1 MQHIQWRLLHD
12 KNLPTYQ
19 LRGTRSDND
28 KQGIK
33 PTDTARAL
41 GRHRSTITRELNY
54 QPKGQYCATK
64 AAELHR
70 QRTALS
76 LKPHKLSSNQK
87 LSDTVNIMIQHRQ
100 WSPEQI
106 AETLKL
112 DYPDDPDMQVSHET
126 IYRHIYAIP
135 KNELRKLFVSHL
147 RQSKAKRGRR
157 RTTSNFSTIQVTDSQ
172 TIHQRSEE
180 IKTRAI
186 AGHWEGDLIIGAH
199 NRSSIGTVVERK
211 TGFVFLSK
219 MESKSATDVRE
230 GFVRQFKKID
240 EFLRLSMTYDRGSE
254 MAQHA
259 LMSTELNLDIYFA
272 DPHSPWQRGSNENTN
287 GLLRQYFPKGTDLS
301 VHSQEYL
308 NEVAWLLNTRPRK
321 RHKYQTPQKLFD
333 EEIQTE
339 MKRVALAN

>member
-1 MQHIQWRLLHD
+1 MTKIYQHISCEERAVIMI
-12 KNLPTYQ
+12 
-19 LRGTRSDND
+19 ND
-28 KQGIK
+28 RQGIK
-33 PTDTARAL
+33 AADTARVL
-41 GRHRSTITRELNY
+41 GRHRSTITRELSH
-54 QPKGQYCATK
+54 QSKGQYCATK
-64 AAELHR
+64 AAALHQ
-70 QRTALS
+70 QRKALT
-76 LKPHKLSSNQK
+76 LKPHKLSSNNK
-87 LSDTVNIMIQHRQ
+87 LSDTVNTMIQHRQ

-106 AETLKL
+106 SETLKL
-112 DYPDDPDMQVSHET
+112 NHPDDLSMHVSHET

-135 KNELRKLFVSHL
+135 KNELRKLFVSNL
-147 RQSKAKRGRR
+147 RHSKAKRGRR
-157 RTTSNFSTIQVTDSQ
+157 RTSSNFSTIQVTDSQ
-172 TIHQRSEE
+172 TIHQRPEE
-180 IKTRAI
+180 IETREI
-186 AGHWEGDLIIGAH
+186 AGHWEGDLIIGSL

-219 MESKSATDVRE
+219 MESKSAKDVRE

-254 MAQHA
+254 MAEHP

-272 DPHSPWQRGSNENTN
+272 DPHAPWQRGSNENTN

-333 EEIQTE
+333 EEI
-339 MKRVALAN
+339 KRVALVN

>member
-1 MQHIQWRLLHD
+1 MTKRYQHISCEERAVIMI
-12 KNLPTYQ
+12 
-19 LRGTRSDND
+19 ND
-28 KQGIK
+28 QQGIK
-33 PTDTARAL
+33 PADTARLL
-41 GRHRSTITRELNY
+41 GRHRSTITRELSY

-64 AAELHR
+64 ASELH
-70 QRTALS
+70 QKKKVLS
-76 LKPHKLSSNQK
+76 IKPLKLSCNKKLSS
-87 LSDTVNIMIQHRQ
+87 TVNTMIQQRQ

-106 AETLKL
+106 SETLKL
-112 DYPDDPDMQVSHET
+112 DYPDDPSMHVSHET
-126 IYRHIYAIP
+126 IYRHIYAMP
-135 KNELRKLFVSHL
+135 KNELKKLFINNL
-147 RQSKAKRGRR
+147 RHSKAKRGRR
-157 RTTSNFSTIQVTDSQ
+157 RKTTHFSTIQITDAQ
-172 TIHQRSEE
+172 TIHQRPEE
-180 IKTRAI
+180 IETREI
-186 AGHWEGDLIIGAH
+186 AGHWEGDLIIGAL

-219 MESKSATDVRE
+219 MESKSAEDVRE
-230 GFVRQFKKID
+230 GFVRQFKKVD

-272 DPHSPWQRGSNENTN
+272 DPHAPWQRGSNENTN

-333 EEIQTE
+333 EEINC
-339 MKRVALAN
+339 VALAN

>member
-1 MQHIQWRLLHD
+1 MTKIYQHISCEERAVIMI
-12 KNLPTYQ
+12 
-19 LRGTRSDND
+19 ND
-28 KQGIK
+28 QQGISAA
-33 PTDTARAL
+33 DTARVL
-41 GRHRSTITRELNY
+41 DRHRSTITRELSY

-64 AAELHR
+64 AARLHR
-70 QRTALS
+70 QRKSLS
-76 LKPHKLSSNQK
+76 IKPHKLSSNQK
-87 LSDTVNIMIQHRQ
+87 LSDTVNTMIQQRQ

-112 DYPDDPDMQVSHET
+112 DHPDDPSMRVSHET

-135 KNELRKLFVSHL
+135 KNELRKLFVNNL
-147 RQSKAKRGRR
+147 RQSKAKRGRS
-157 RTTSNFSTIQVTDSQ
+157 RTTSNFSTIQITDSQ
-172 TIHQRSEE
+172 TTHQRPEE
-180 IKTRAI
+180 IETRAI
-186 AGHWEGDLIIGAH
+186 AGHWEGDLIIGAL

-219 MESKSATDVRE
+219 MESKSAKDVRE
-230 GFVRQFKKID
+230 GFVRQFKKTD

-259 LMSTELNLDIYFA
+259 FMSTQLNLDIYFA
-272 DPHSPWQRGSNENTN
+272 DPHAPWQRGSNENTN

-333 EEIQTE
+333 EEI
-339 MKRVALAN
+339 KRVALAN

>member
-1 MQHIQWRLLHD
+1 MTKTYQHISCEERAVIMI
-12 KNLPTYQ
+12 
-19 LRGTRSDND
+19 ND
-28 KQGIK
+28 QQGVK
-33 PTDTARAL
+33 PVETAKLL
-41 GRHRSTITRELNY
+41 GRNRSTICRELSH

-70 QRTALS
+70 QRKSLS
-76 LKPHKLSSNQK
+76 VKPHKLTSNER
-87 LSDTVNIMIQHRQ
+87 LSDTVTTMIQQRQ

-106 AETLKL
+106 SETLKL
-112 DYPDDPDMQVSHET
+112 DYPDDPTMQVSHET

-147 RQSKAKRGRR
+147 RQSKARRGRR
-157 RTTSNFSTIQVTDSQ
+157 RKTTNFSTIQVIESQ
-172 TIHQRSEE
+172 TIHQRPEE
-180 IKTRAI
+180 IETREI
-186 AGHWEGDLIIGAH
+186 AGHWEGDLIIGAL

-219 MESKSATDVRE
+219 MESKSAEDVRE

-254 MAQHA
+254 MAEHA
-259 LMSTELNLDIYFA
+259 LIATELKIDIYFA
-272 DPHSPWQRGSNENTN
+272 DPHSPWQRGSNENIN

-321 RHKYQTPQKLFD
+321 RFNYQTPQKLFN
-333 EEIQTE
+333 EEINN
-339 MKRVALAN
+339 VALAN